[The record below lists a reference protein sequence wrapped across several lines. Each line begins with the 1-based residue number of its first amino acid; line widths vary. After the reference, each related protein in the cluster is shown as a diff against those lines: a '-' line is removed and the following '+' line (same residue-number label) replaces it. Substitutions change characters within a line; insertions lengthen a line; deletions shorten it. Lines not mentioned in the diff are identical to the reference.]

1 MTNILNLDFIERD
14 QKTNSI
20 ILSGV
25 EGKIGEKTTEVALE
39 RLIKVDLEIDKKLH
53 IFILKIIKNNNK
65 KNIYVPMVVKFV
77 TSRKVVKSLKF
88 ENVVKCRI

>member
-53 IFILKIIKNNNK
+53 IFRLKIIKNNNK

-77 TSRKVVKSLKF
+77 TS
-88 ENVVKCRI
+88 

>member
-39 RLIKVDLEIDKKLH
+39 RLIKIDLEIDKKLH
-53 IFILKIIKNNNK
+53 IFRLKIIKNNNK

-77 TSRKVVKSLKF
+77 TS
-88 ENVVKCRI
+88 